1 VSADTPADSGNGLL
15 PDEWEKLAPLVDAI
29 LDAPVERR
37 AAVLADVSDG
47 NPDLR
52 ATLERLVAE
61 CQREMP
67 LLDRPAVERFDQ
79 LLDEGVALPDVV
91 ADRYR
96 TGHEVGRGGMARV
109 YRARDLKH
117 DRDVAIKVVRAELA
131 ASLGRDRF
139 LREIAIAA
147 RLQHPNILP
156 LYDSGDAN
164 GSLYFVMPFEAGPS
178 LRERLARSGALP
190 VTEAVSVLRDVARA
204 LQYAHA
210 QGVVHRDIKPD
221 NVLLSGGTAVVADF
235 GIAKAFTAA
244 QTDASRMTMTQAG
257 AGIGTPAYMAPEQAV
272 GDPSID
278 HRADLYSYGCL
289 AYEVFT
295 GQPPFKGDSAH
306 ELIAAHVGSTPKP
319 LQMLRADVP
328 DAIAHL
334 VGRCLEKL
342 PAARPQSAAE
352 LLAVLEHPEV
362 MSNPRRTRRFRSAAI
377 AVAGLAAVLL
387 GSFVVFRPEPRVS
400 STEFTLAV
408 LPFGNT
414 AADTSVDFLTDGLPD
429 EIASVLGRVPGIQIR
444 SRSGAR
450 RYRGRLYV
458 DAKEAGATLGAEY
471 IMHAVVRLER
481 GQWILSADVSRT
493 SDRTSIWGDQFA
505 LNFDQQVGSV
515 TTITESLLAT
525 LRLQFPQIG
534 AAPRAATSNPTA
546 NPEAY
551 RLYLR
556 GQERLSRRGLSVK
569 ESAELFQRAIDEDS
583 MFAPAFS
590 GLSISL
596 AFFPYFQGVP
606 ATEVTDSVVSAA
618 RRALQLDSSLA
629 QPHIALGL
637 AHQFANRWDSAE
649 AEYRTAIQRDS
660 NDVEARLQY
669 GRHLLL
675 RLRNADAM
683 VHLRAAR
690 AEDPA
695 SAVVLSWMSAGYLLA
710 GQVDSAL
717 AESQRAFE
725 SDSSNVTTL
734 NWRARSLL
742 AAHRLDE
749 ARDVISRMSVRTQNQ
764 PGYYQLGYF
773 LARAG
778 DVEGARRLIA
788 QLDSLS
794 PQPWL
799 AHTERFT
806 TYVGLGATAKAL
818 DALELATQKGE
829 IWSNLQPVNGDMFDA
844 VRSSPRFVA
853 LLRAVGLPESAATI
867 RRRR

>member
-1 VSADTPADSGNGLL
+1 MNTPDRPVDGFL

-37 AAVLADVSDG
+37 AAVLADVSGG

-61 CQREMP
+61 CEQELP

-164 GSLYFVMPFEAGPS
+164 GSLYFVMPFEGGPS
-178 LRERLARSGALP
+178 LRERLARGGALP
-190 VTEAVSVLRDVARA
+190 VAEAVSVLRDVARA

-221 NVLLSGGTAVVADF
+221 NVMLSGGTAVVADF
-235 GIAKAFTAA
+235 GIAKAFSAA

-295 GQPPFKGDSAH
+295 GQTPFLGDSAH
-306 ELIAAHVGSTPKP
+306 ELIAAHVGITPKP
-319 LQMLRADVP
+319 LQALRPDVP
-328 DAIAHL
+328 DGIAQL

-352 LLAVLEHPEV
+352 LLTVLEHPEV
-362 MSNPRRTRRFRSAAI
+362 MSVPRRAKRFRGAAI
-377 AVAGLAAVLL
+377 TVTGLAAILL
-387 GSFVVFRPEPRVS
+387 GSFVMFRPEPGES
-400 STEFTLAV
+400 SPPFTLAV

-414 AADTSVDFLTDGLPD
+414 AADTSVDYLTDGLPD
-429 EIASVLGRVPGIQIR
+429 EIASVLSRVPGIQIR

-450 RYRGRLYV
+450 RYRGQLFV
-458 DAKEAGATLGAEY
+458 DATEAGARLGADY

-481 GQWILSADVSRT
+481 GQWILSADVSRA
-493 SDRTSIWGDQFA
+493 SDRTSIWVQQFA
-505 LNFDQQVGSV
+505 LNLNQQVASV
-515 TTITESLLAT
+515 TTITDSLLAT
-525 LRLQFPQIG
+525 LRLQFPRLIG
-534 AAPRAATSNPTA
+534 AAPRVAATSPTA
-546 NPEAY
+546 NPESY

-569 ESAELFQRAIDEDS
+569 ESAELFQRAIEEDS
-583 MFAPAFS
+583 LFARAYS
-590 GLSISL
+590 GLSMSL
-596 AFFPYFQGVP
+596 VLFPHFQGVP
-606 ATEVTDSVVSAA
+606 ASEVNGRVVSAA
-618 RRALQLDSSLA
+618 RRALQLDPTLA
-629 QPHIALGL
+629 QPHIALGM

-649 AEYRTAIQRDS
+649 VQYRTAVDKDS
-660 NDVEARLQY
+660 RDVEARVQY
-669 GRHLLL
+669 GRHLLF
-675 RLRNADAM
+675 RLRNAEAM
-683 VHLRAAR
+683 THLRAAR

-695 SAVVLSWMSAGYLLA
+695 SALVLSWMSAGYYLA
-710 GQVDSAL
+710 GQLDSAL
-717 AESQRAFE
+717 AENQRAFE
-725 SDSSNVTTL
+725 NDSLNFTTL
-734 NWRARSLL
+734 TWRTRILL
-742 AAHRLDE
+742 AAGRVEEARTVNRRLVFRGLTGNSVGYVLAQSGDQDE
-749 ARDVISRMSVRTQNQ
+749 AR
-764 PGYYQLGYF
+764 
-773 LARAG
+773 
-778 DVEGARRLIA
+778 RLLA
-788 QLDSLS
+788 QLDAKS
-794 PQPWL
+794 PQPWM
-799 AHTERFT
+799 AHMERFT
-806 TYVGLGATAKAL
+806 TFVGLGDTARAL
-818 DALELATQKGE
+818 DALEAATRNGE
-829 IWSNLQPVNGDMFDA
+829 IWSNITPVNDEMFDA
-844 VRSSPRFVA
+844 VRASPRFVA